1 MTTHD
6 PDDIN
11 WHAAAERL
19 AAGGDAA
26 AAAVAAGCSEMD
38 LHRKLRTDGV
48 LSALVD
54 CYRQTP
60 AVRGEDHRGTLR
72 TLSGETIEREV
83 RAGNLKV
90 VMWFADRVRL
100 LRPEAEDAHDGPLD
114 VLSPDE
120 AALLAGLDRYADG
133 LD

>member
-19 AAGGDAA
+19 AVGEDPMAA
-26 AAAVAAGCSEMD
+26 ADAAGCSEID
-38 LHRKLRTDGV
+38 LHRKLRSDGV

-54 CYRQTP
+54 CYRRAP
-60 AVRGEDHRGTLR
+60 AVPEEERVRTLR

-90 VMWFADRVRL
+90 VMWFADRVKL
-100 LRPEAEDAHDGPLD
+100 LRPEAEDAPNGPLD
-114 VLSPDE
+114 TLSPDE
-120 AALLAGLDRYADG
+120 AAALAGLDRYADG